1 MSAHV
6 NSGGTAKSIEAIHLN
21 NASSAGA
28 GKKVLFVYG
37 NESGSTKP
45 VLLWKPKPK
54 TPYVLDA
61 RLSSSSLRSSLAAAA
76 DGNGNAYFAGGNGA
90 GSSAVVD
97 RLSTA
102 ETVSAVTALSHPR
115 YSHAGATCGS
125 YAMFAGGYGRYT
137 SGGVTHDGAELYVE
151 KYSTSGA
158 KTSAADLSQ
167 ARDGL
172 CGVSCPDGK
181 AVFAG
186 GSYTSNGAQRYSAN
200 VDVYSSNG
208 SSHTTWASLSTG
220 RMSIGGA
227 SDADS
232 TVYLG
237 GGKTSSA
244 TNRLD
249 IYTASGAHTNRYS
262 SKLSGAAFAGYAG
275 DGNIAFV
282 NATTSLNA
290 LLEIYS
296 PVQQASTTQYVAG
309 SKLGG
314 AVCADGDGNV
324 LCSGGSNN
332 KTNMWAYTKTGAVA
346 TLTEHQISRTFY
358 CGVKGGNGSVYFA
371 GGSPDGDKIE
381 CYPASC
387 Q

>member
-6 NSGGTAKSIEAIHLN
+6 NSGGAVKNIGAIYLN
-21 NASSAGA
+21 NTSSAGT

-61 RLSSSSLRSSLAAAA
+61 KLSSSSSKSSLAAAA
-76 DGNGNAYFAGGNGA
+76 DGNGSVYFAGGN
-90 GSSAVVD
+90 SSAAVD

-102 ETVSAVTALSHPR
+102 ETVSAVAAMSHPR
-115 YSHAGATCGS
+115 YSHAGAACGS

-137 SGGVTHDGAELYVE
+137 SGGVTHNGAELYVE

-167 ARDGL
+167 ARSSL

-186 GSYTSNGAQRYSAN
+186 GTYTSNGVQRYASN

-208 SSHTTWASLSTG
+208 SSHTTWTSLSAG

-227 SDADS
+227 SAADS
-232 TVYLG
+232 AVYLG
-237 GGKTSSA
+237 GGAAGSA
-244 TNRLD
+244 SNRLD
-249 IYTASGAHTNRYS
+249 IYTASGARTYRS
-262 SKLSGAAFAGYAG
+262 LSKLSGAAFAGYAG

-296 PVQQASTTQYVAG
+296 PVQQASTTQYVTG
-309 SKLGG
+309 SKQGG

-332 KTNMWAYTKTGAVA
+332 KTNVWAYTKTGAVA
-346 TLTEHQISRTFY
+346 ALTEHQVSRTLY

-371 GGSPDGDKIE
+371 GGSPNGDKIE